1 MEHLKSLI
9 HKPFDKDEQF
19 KAIHNLFPNK
29 ICCGKNCIQHFT
41 PAFLEMRHHLL
52 DVLHGAHLDP
62 SRVSALDVTIATH
75 MFSGHVIDKG
85 TQLAYRLPGFVGAVC
100 HSAFGAFWAV
110 SQAKIV
116 SIRRYCVDTS
126 NFVPEPHGLLGRA
139 SNNSLPDAQR
149 AEVILF
155 IKQFAERVGEPSP
168 LPIKGDKDL
177 QDYVIYLPTYVSKRL
192 LWSVYVQETNH
203 VNPFFIKFGK
213 CGSNYHR
220 ALPDKHLRISGKIIV
235 VIFAPTNT
243 RIAFATCVSG

>member
-1 MEHLKSLI
+1 MLFVTVHL
-9 HKPFDKDEQF
+9 
-19 KAIHNLFPNK
+19 ALF
-29 ICCGKNCIQHFT
+29 GL
-41 PAFLEMRHHLL
+41 FL
-52 DVLHGAHLDP
+52 
-62 SRVSALDVTIATH
+62 
-75 MFSGHVIDKG
+75 
-85 TQLAYRLPGFVGAVC
+85 Y
-100 HSAFGAFWAV
+100 